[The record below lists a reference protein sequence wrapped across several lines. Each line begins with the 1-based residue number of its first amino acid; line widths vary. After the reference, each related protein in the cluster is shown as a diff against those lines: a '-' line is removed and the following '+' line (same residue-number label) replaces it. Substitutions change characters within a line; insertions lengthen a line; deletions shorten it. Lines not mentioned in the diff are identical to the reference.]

1 MLAPKKI
8 LKVVGEG
15 MMMDAEVNCATA
27 EDAYEFYNQFIKRGY
42 FPKVYVIDNETGEVY
57 AYYHREL
64 EGGGGQGNQVVQYW
78 RRFIREG
85 GIHPLFC
92 LARRPGTCWREF
104 RQNAQIRKF
113 FLLKVCAFCL

>member
-27 EDAYEFYNQFIKRGY
+27 EDAYEFYNQFINRGY
-42 FPKVYVIDNETGEVY
+42 FPKVYVADNETGEVY

-64 EGGGGQGNQVVQYW
+64 ESCGVKETKWFSIGGD
-78 RRFIREG
+78 
-85 GIHPLFC
+85 L
-92 LARRPGTCWREF
+92 
-104 RQNAQIRKF
+104 
-113 FLLKVCAFCL
+113 